1 MQFACPIYTLR
12 HNKKQELTDNDIND
26 NLPVIISYK
35 SILQRFFMLV
45 VPQIIDKSPVG
56 IDF

>member
-26 NLPVIISYK
+26 NLE
-35 SILQRFFMLV
+35 ILLNNNFNETLNLSTLR
-45 VPQIIDKSPVG
+45 KY
-56 IDF
+56 